1 VTHRKERRKRKQS
14 GEMKIMVRAENKD
27 NEESIQRW
35 FDKEVEDGENTILV
49 YPNTQTFRQIYTK
62 YVKDQLVAAREQE
75 VGEDKNNNNSSRSN
89 NEKPKSRIILI
100 APFYETVDSVKH
112 QLSAFGVEDVH
123 ELIDSGTLVIADS
136 FHSFFPDTKG
146 MKKLIDSLSLRA
158 RKEGRPGVTAIVDM
172 GFFFLFGGDSKAAD
186 LISYEA
192 SLAPKTQDG
201 NVKGVSCYHWGNYET
216 LTERDKELLTQGQ
229 KKKLLEVR
237 EIRNYS

>member
-1 VTHRKERRKRKQS
+1 MRLES
-14 GEMKIMVRAENKD
+14 KD

-49 YPNTQTFRQIYTK
+49 YPNTQTFRQIYSK
-62 YVKDQLVAAREQE
+62 YVKDQLVSAREQQKVE
-75 VGEDKNNNNSSRSN
+75 EDNNNNNSSRGN
-89 NEKPKSRIILI
+89 NYYKKQSKPRIILI
-100 APFYETVDSVKH
+100 SPFYETADSVKH
-112 QLSAFGVEDVH
+112 HLNTFGVENVQG
-123 ELIDSGTLVIADS
+123 LIDSGSLVIADS
-136 FHSFFPDTKG
+136 FHSFFPDPNG
-146 MKKLIDSLSLRA
+146 MKKLIDSLSERA
-158 RKEGRPGVTAIVDM
+158 RKEGRPGVTAIVDV

-201 NVKGVSCYHWGNYET
+201 NVKGISCYHWGNYET

>member
-1 VTHRKERRKRKQS
+1 MES
-14 GEMKIMVRAENKD
+14 KD

-35 FDKEVEDGENTILV
+35 LKKEVEDGENSILV
-49 YPNTQTFRQIYTK
+49 YPNMQTFREIYTK
-62 YVKDQLVAAREQE
+62 YVKDQLLAAREQE
-75 VGEDKNNNNSSRSN
+75 VEEDNNNNNKNSSRDN
-89 NEKPKSRIILI
+89 NKQSKSRIILI

-112 QLSAFGVEDVH
+112 QLSAFGIENVQG
-123 ELIDSGTLVIADS
+123 LIDNGSLVIADS
-136 FHSFFPDTKG
+136 FHSFFPDPNG
-146 MKKLIDSLSLRA
+146 MKKLIDSLSQRA
-158 RKEGRPGVTAIVDM
+158 RKEGRAGVTAIVDM

-229 KKKLLEVR
+229 KKKLLEVS

>member
-1 VTHRKERRKRKQS
+1 
-14 GEMKIMVRAENKD
+14 MKILVRMESKD
-27 NEESIQRW
+27 NEKSIQRW
-35 FDKEVEDGENTILV
+35 LKKEVEDGENTILV
-49 YPNTQTFRQIYTK
+49 YPNMQTFRQIYTK
-62 YVKDQLVAAREQE
+62 YVKDQLAAREQE
-75 VGEDKNNNNSSRSN
+75 GKEDNNNNNSSRDN
-89 NEKPKSRIILI
+89 NEQSKSRIILI

-112 QLSAFGVEDVH
+112 QLSAFGVENVQG
-123 ELIDSGTLVIADS
+123 LIDSGSLVIADS
-136 FHSFFPDTKG
+136 FHSFFPDPNG
-146 MKKLIDSLSLRA
+146 MKKLIDSLSQRA
-158 RKEGRPGVTAIVDM
+158 RKEGRAGVTAIVDM
-172 GFFFLFGGDSKAAD
+172 GFFFLFGGDSMAAD

>member
-1 VTHRKERRKRKQS
+1 
-14 GEMKIMVRAENKD
+14 MKTLVRTESKD

-62 YVKDQLVAAREQE
+62 YVKDHLVSTRKQE
-75 VGEDKNNNNSSRSN
+75 VEEENNNNSSRDN
-89 NEKPKSRIILI
+89 NKQSKPRIILI

-112 QLSAFGVEDVH
+112 QLSAAGVENVQG
-123 ELIDSGTLVIADS
+123 LIDSGSLVITDS
-136 FHSFFPDTKG
+136 FHSFFPDSNG
-146 MKKLIDSLSLRA
+146 MKKLIDSLSERA
-158 RKEGRPGVTAIVDM
+158 RKEGRPGVTAIVDV
-172 GFFFLFGGDSKAAD
+172 GFFFLFGGDSKAVN

-201 NVKGVSCYHWGNYET
+201 NVKGISCCHWGNYET

-237 EIRNYS
+237 EIRNHS

>member
-1 VTHRKERRKRKQS
+1 
-14 GEMKIMVRAENKD
+14 MVRMESKD

-35 FDKEVEDGENTILV
+35 FDKEVEDGENTIMV

-62 YVKDQLVAAREQE
+62 YVKDQLVSARKQE
-75 VGEDKNNNNSSRSN
+75 VEEEENNNNNNSSRDN
-89 NEKPKSRIILI
+89 NEQSKSRIILI

-112 QLSAFGVEDVH
+112 HLSTFGVENVQG
-123 ELIDSGTLVIADS
+123 LIDSGSLVIADS
-136 FHSFFPDTKG
+136 FHSFFPDSNG
-146 MKKLIDSLSLRA
+146 MKKLIDSLSERA
-158 RKEGRPGVTAIVDM
+158 RKEGRPGVTAIVDV

-201 NVKGVSCYHWGNYET
+201 NVKGISCYHWGNYET

>member
-1 VTHRKERRKRKQS
+1 
-14 GEMKIMVRAENKD
+14 MKTLVRTESKD

-35 FDKEVEDGENTILV
+35 FDKEVEDGENSILV
-49 YPNTQTFRQIYTK
+49 YPSTQTFRQIYTK
-62 YVKDQLVAAREQE
+62 YVKDHLVSARKQE
-75 VGEDKNNNNSSRSN
+75 VEEENNNNNSSRDN
-89 NEKPKSRIILI
+89 NEQSKPRIILI

-112 QLSAFGVEDVH
+112 HLSAFGVENVQG
-123 ELIDSGTLVIADS
+123 LIDSGSLVIADS
-136 FHSFFPDTKG
+136 FHSFFPDSNG
-146 MKKLIDSLSLRA
+146 MKKLIDSLSERA

-201 NVKGVSCYHWGNYET
+201 NVKGISCYHWGNYET
-216 LTERDKELLTQGQ
+216 LTERDKEQLTLGQ

-237 EIRNYS
+237 EIRNHS

>member
-1 VTHRKERRKRKQS
+1 VT
-14 GEMKIMVRAENKD
+14 KIVVRIESKD

-35 FDKEVEDGENTILV
+35 FDKEVEDGENSILV
-49 YPNTQTFRQIYTK
+49 YPNMQTFREIYTK
-62 YVKDQLVAAREQE
+62 YVKDQFVDEDDDDENKGTEQ
-75 VGEDKNNNNSSRSN
+75 S
-89 NEKPKSRIILI
+89 KSRIILI
-100 APFYETVDSVKH
+100 APFYETVDTVKH
-112 QLSAFGVEDVH
+112 QLSAFGIENVQG
-123 ELIDSGTLVIADS
+123 LIDNGSLVIADS
-136 FHSFFPDTKG
+136 FHSFFPDSNG
-146 MKKLIDSLSLRA
+146 MKKLIDSLSQRA
-158 RKEGRPGVTAIVDM
+158 RKEGRAGVTAIVDM
-172 GFFFLFGGDSKAAD
+172 GFFFLFGGDRKAAD

>member
-1 VTHRKERRKRKQS
+1 
-14 GEMKIMVRAENKD
+14 VRTESED

-35 FDKEVEDGENTILV
+35 LDKEVEDGENTILV

-62 YVKDQLVAAREQE
+62 YVKDQLAAARQQE
-75 VGEDKNNNNSSRSN
+75 GKEENNNNSSRDN
-89 NEKPKSRIILI
+89 NEQSKSRIILL

-112 QLSAFGVEDVH
+112 HLSAFGVENVQG
-123 ELIDSGTLVIADS
+123 LIDSGSLVIADS
-136 FHSFFPDTKG
+136 FHSFFPDSHG
-146 MKKLIDSLSLRA
+146 MKKLIDSLSERA
-158 RKEGRPGVTAIVDM
+158 RNEGRPGVTAIVDV
-172 GFFFLFGGDSKAAD
+172 GFFFLFGGDSKAAN

-201 NVKGVSCYHWGNYET
+201 NVKGISCYHWGNYET
-216 LTERDKELLTQGQ
+216 LTEGDKEQLTLGQ

>member
-1 VTHRKERRKRKQS
+1 
-14 GEMKIMVRAENKD
+14 MKTLVRTETKD
-27 NEESIQRW
+27 NEGSIQRW

-62 YVKDQLVAAREQE
+62 YVKDQLVSASKQE
-75 VGEDKNNNNSSRSN
+75 VEEEDNNNNNNSSRDN
-89 NEKPKSRIILI
+89 NEQSKSRIIRI

-112 QLSAFGVEDVH
+112 HLSALGVENVQG
-123 ELIDSGTLVIADS
+123 LIDSGSLVIADS
-136 FHSFFPDTKG
+136 FHSFFPDSNG
-146 MKKLIDSLSLRA
+146 MKKLIDSLSERA
-158 RKEGRPGVTAIVDM
+158 RKEGRPGVTAIVDV

-201 NVKGVSCYHWGNYET
+201 NVKGISCYHWGNYET

>member
-1 VTHRKERRKRKQS
+1 MRVES
-14 GEMKIMVRAENKD
+14 KD

-49 YPNTQTFRQIYTK
+49 YPNLQALRRIYTEYIRRQLLEEEGGEEEK
-62 YVKDQLVAAREQE
+62 GDQQQQLQQPFTR
-75 VGEDKNNNNSSRSN
+75 
-89 NEKPKSRIILI
+89 RIILI
-100 APFYETVDSVKH
+100 ASFYETVDSVKH
-112 QLSAFGVEDVH
+112 HLSAFGNENIQR
-123 ELIDSGTLVIADS
+123 LIDNGSLVLVDS
-136 FHSFFPDTKG
+136 FHSFFPDVNG
-146 MKKLIDSLSLRA
+146 MKKLIDTLSERA
-158 RKEGRPGVTAIVDM
+158 RKEEDRKGVTAIVDM
-172 GFFFLFGGDSKAAD
+172 GFFFLFGGDRKAAD

>member
-1 VTHRKERRKRKQS
+1 LRMES
-14 GEMKIMVRAENKD
+14 KD

-35 FDKEVEDGENTILV
+35 LKKEVEDGENSILV
-49 YPNTQTFRQIYTK
+49 YPNMQTFREIYTK
-62 YVKDQLVAAREQE
+62 YVKDQLLAAREQE
-75 VGEDKNNNNSSRSN
+75 VEEDNNNNNKNSSRDN
-89 NEKPKSRIILI
+89 NKQSKSRIILI

-112 QLSAFGVEDVH
+112 QLSAFGIENVQG
-123 ELIDSGTLVIADS
+123 LIDNGSLVIADS
-136 FHSFFPDTKG
+136 FHSFFPDSNG
-146 MKKLIDSLSLRA
+146 MKKLIDSLSQRA
-158 RKEGRPGVTAIVDM
+158 RKEGRAGVTAIVDM

-229 KKKLLEVR
+229 KKKQLEVS

>member
-1 VTHRKERRKRKQS
+1 
-14 GEMKIMVRAENKD
+14 MKILVRTESKD

-62 YVKDQLVAAREQE
+62 YVKDQLVSARKQE
-75 VGEDKNNNNSSRSN
+75 VEEEDNNNNNNNNSSRDIYEQS
-89 NEKPKSRIILI
+89 KSRITFI

-112 QLSAFGVEDVH
+112 QLSAFGVENVQG
-123 ELIDSGTLVIADS
+123 LTDSGSLVIADS
-136 FHSFFPDTKG
+136 FHSFFPDPNG
-146 MKKLIDSLSLRA
+146 MKKLIDSLSERA
-158 RKEGRPGVTAIVDM
+158 RKEGRPGVTAIVDV

-201 NVKGVSCYHWGNYET
+201 NVKGISCYHWGNYET

-237 EIRNYS
+237 EIRNHS

>member
-1 VTHRKERRKRKQS
+1 
-14 GEMKIMVRAENKD
+14 MVRVESKD

-35 FDKEVEDGENTILV
+35 FDREVEDGENIILV

-62 YVKDQLVAAREQE
+62 YVKDQLVAARERE
-75 VGEDKNNNNSSRSN
+75 VEEEDNNNNNNSSRDN
-89 NEKPKSRIILI
+89 NEQSKSRIILI

-112 QLSAFGVEDVH
+112 QLSAYGVENVQG
-123 ELIDSGTLVIADS
+123 LIDSGSLVIADS
-136 FHSFFPDTKG
+136 FHSFFPDSNG
-146 MKKLIDSLSLRA
+146 MKKLIDSLSERA
-158 RKEGRPGVTAIVDM
+158 RKEVRPGFTAIVDV

-237 EIRNYS
+237 EIRDYS

>member
-1 VTHRKERRKRKQS
+1 
-14 GEMKIMVRAENKD
+14 MKILVVRTESKD
-27 NEESIQRW
+27 NEDSIQRW
-35 FDKEVEDGENTILV
+35 FDKEVQDGENSILV
-49 YPNTQTFRQIYTK
+49 YPSTQTFRQIYTK
-62 YVKDQLVAAREQE
+62 YVKDHLVSASKQGVEE
-75 VGEDKNNNNSSRSN
+75 ENNNNNNSSRDN
-89 NEKPKSRIILI
+89 NKQSKPRIILI
-100 APFYETVDSVKH
+100 SPFYETVDSVKH
-112 QLSAFGVEDVH
+112 QLSAFGIENVQ
-123 ELIDSGTLVIADS
+123 ELIDNGSLVIADS
-136 FHSFFPDTKG
+136 FHSFFPDSNG
-146 MKKLIDSLSLRA
+146 MKKLIDSLSQRA
-158 RKEGRPGVTAIVDM
+158 RKEGRAGVTAIVDM

>member
-1 VTHRKERRKRKQS
+1 MRTES
-14 GEMKIMVRAENKD
+14 ED

-35 FDKEVEDGENTILV
+35 LDKEVEDGENTILV

-62 YVKDQLVAAREQE
+62 YVKDQLAAARQQE
-75 VGEDKNNNNSSRSN
+75 GKEENNNNSSRDN
-89 NEKPKSRIILI
+89 NEQSKSRIILL

-112 QLSAFGVEDVH
+112 HLSAFGVENVQV
-123 ELIDSGTLVIADS
+123 LIDSGSLVIADS
-136 FHSFFPDTKG
+136 FHSFFPDSHG
-146 MKKLIDSLSLRA
+146 MKKLIDSLSERA
-158 RKEGRPGVTAIVDM
+158 RNEGRPGVTAIVDV
-172 GFFFLFGGDSKAAD
+172 GFFFLFGGDSKAAN

-201 NVKGVSCYHWGNYET
+201 NVKGISCYHWGNYET
-216 LTERDKELLTQGQ
+216 LTEGDKEQLTLGQ